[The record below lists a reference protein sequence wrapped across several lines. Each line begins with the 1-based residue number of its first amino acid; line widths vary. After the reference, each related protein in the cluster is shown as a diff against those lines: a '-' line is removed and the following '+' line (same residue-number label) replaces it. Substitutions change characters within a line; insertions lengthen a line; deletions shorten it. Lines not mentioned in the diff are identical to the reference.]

1 MEGFVPRVRDDDE
14 SSVAS
19 MATTFSDVSV
29 NPSLHAQQRAV
40 QRQIL
45 DSEVQQ
51 AKAQG
56 RISLAIQCS
65 DEDTTVRL
73 DEGAQLVEGGALGAA
88 DPRQLWESSR

>member
-1 MEGFVPRVRDDDE
+1 MRDDDE

-45 DSEVQQ
+45 DSEVHVTVQQ

-73 DEGAQLVEGGALGAA
+73 DEMHGRIRP
-88 DPRQLWESSR
+88 PRAR